1 MTIKVRIPAQ
11 LRSVTGGVG
20 EIEAEGATVGQ
31 VLKEVD
37 TLNPGF
43 GERVFDEDGK
53 LRRFVNIFLADE
65 DVRFMDGLETE
76 VKDGQVISVVPAVAG
91 G

>member
-11 LRSVTGGVG
+11 LRSLTGGVG

-31 VLKEVD
+31 VLKDVD

-65 DVRFMDGLETE
+65 DVRFLDGLETE